1 MLYLM
6 APADAQQ
13 SRITARFLQRM
24 IGRVDITL
32 SGGSDACLMCSKIV
46 ADVLGSSALDTPGLN
61 TSSSAET
68 ANKDIAFIA
77 GDAEE
82 ILLVIES
89 PLLDAL
95 VETRIGCRID
105 WKPGKV
111 AAVGGDL
118 LHWVLGPHELLDD
131 EQDAV
136 LEAMSKLG
144 DTLIENLGEAK
155 GEYYYELALMKR
167 WLLGDG
173 GRSGNCDLCVENADE
188 GWIPEEST
196 FPNADDAPGH
206 PNCTCSVEHKERRVR
221 HYYDD
226 DEDDDFPRFRK

>member
-32 SGGSDACLMCSKIV
+32 SGGSDACLACSKIV

-61 TSSSAET
+61 ADSTAET
-68 ANKDIAFIA
+68 ANADIAFIA

-111 AAVGGDL
+111 AAVGGDM

-155 GEYYYELALMKR
+155 GEYYYELEPFKR
-167 WLLGDG
+167 WVLGSG
-173 GRSGNCDLCVENADE
+173 GVSGNCEQCISCADQ
-188 GWIPEEST
+188 GWIPEEAT
-196 FPNADDAPGH
+196 WDEADDVPAH
-206 PNCTCSVEHKERRVR
+206 PNCDCTIERKDRRVR
-221 HYYDD
+221 YSYFDD
-226 DEDDDFPRFRK
+226 DE